1 MVLSDPSTLYGS
13 PTTTRAGC
21 HSRSSASIRSQR
33 GMPAAT
39 GTASRGAAER
49 LTVSPQATPIRRRP
63 KSNASTI
70 RGAPPAGFAGVAGSG
85 TTGPGIGSAG
95 IAGSGIAP
103 DRADARQLHPKEA
116 SGGLPAGLERQFEYQ
131 AGVHRRAQPCVC
143 PDLIFQLAAVPA
155 RISQCDDGFLRTLA
169 AGHGGQY
176 VPRSRYMDDIGHFE
190 RRVPFAAGAVHHET
204 TIGLHGAATQYP
216 ASPQGPHADSVS

>member
-21 HSRSSASIRSQR
+21 QSRSSASIRSQR

-39 GTASRGAAER
+39 GTASSGVAER

-63 KSNASTI
+63 KSNASTTC
-70 RGAPPAGFAGVAGSG
+70 GAPG
-85 TTGPGIGSAG
+85 TTGTGIGGTG
-95 IAGSGIAP
+95 IAGSGVAP
-103 DRADARQLHPKEA
+103 DRADARQLHPEEA
-116 SGGLPAGLERQFEYQ
+116 SRGLPAGLERQFEYQ
-131 AGVHRRAQPCVC
+131 VGVHRRAQPCVSA
-143 PDLIFQLAAVPA
+143 DFIFQLAAVPA
-155 RISQCDDGFLRTLA
+155 RISQCDDGFFRTLA

-176 VPRSRYMDDIGHFE
+176 VPRCRYVDDVGHFE

-204 TIGLHGAATQYP
+204 TIGLHRAAAQYL
-216 ASPQGPHADSVS
+216 AFPQGARGNLDFQLLENLSHS

>member
-70 RGAPPAGFAGVAGSG
+70 CGAAGPGTMGPGIGGTGVAGSG
-85 TTGPGIGSAG
+85 
-95 IAGSGIAP
+95 IAS

-131 AGVHRRAQPCVC
+131 IGVHRSAQPCVC

-155 RISQCDDGFLRTLA
+155 RISQGHDGFLRTLA

-190 RRVPFAAGAVHHET
+190 RRVPFAA
-204 TIGLHGAATQYP
+204 AA
-216 ASPQGPHADSVS
+216 